1 MLSVLILSE
10 SLVFKKAAVPATR
23 ENKFTMISLNLRKQ
37 MLSYQ
42 FFTFINSYQNIEIET
57 ALILGI
63 IYRTVDCPLDF
74 MASLF
79 AG

>member
-23 ENKFTMISLNLRKQ
+23 ENKFTISLNLRKQ

-63 IYRTVDCPLDF
+63 IYKTVDCPLDF

>member
-1 MLSVLILSE
+1 
-10 SLVFKKAAVPATR
+10 
-23 ENKFTMISLNLRKQ
+23 

-63 IYRTVDCPLDF
+63 IYKTVDCPLDF